1 MLTKPRWNHLEVR
14 TMRGVLSALG
24 GSSATDP
31 HPVILRSNS
40 PHRSKL
46 PLASAHYA
54 GKLQQQFATGANSM
68 RFLLSLAVLAGASL
82 AVPALA
88 EDAPAAA
95 TSSAKAA
102 KPKKVCRADAS
113 LGSVMP
119 RYVCHSKE
127 EWAAIDKATQSRPTA
142 R

>member
-1 MLTKPRWNHLEVR
+1 
-14 TMRGVLSALG
+14 
-24 GSSATDP
+24 
-31 HPVILRSNS
+31 
-40 PHRSKL
+40 
-46 PLASAHYA
+46 
-54 GKLQQQFATGANSM
+54 M
-68 RFLLSLAVLAGASL
+68 RFLLPLAVLAGASL

-119 RYVCHSKE
+119 RYICHSKE
-127 EWAAIDKATQSRPTA
+127 EWAAIDKATQSATDGALNGAGPSLKGA
-142 R
+142 GN